1 MRTLALL
8 GTLLL
13 AGCSYEETDEIETE
27 SAAIL
32 ARAPMGTDFGQMP
45 AAMSA
50 LGYAC
55 TAGVKQFTDRKGAVR
70 DAESHYSC
78 EREQDA
84 WLVCRKRTR
93 VILLQLNGRLSNIL
107 VNIGL
112 FC

>member
-1 MRTLALL
+1 M
-8 GTLLL
+8 LL
-13 AGCSYEETDEIETE
+13 AGCGHDTGDEMETE

-32 ARAPMGTDFGQMP
+32 ARAPVGTAFGEMP
-45 AAMSA
+45 AVMGA

-55 TAGVKQFTDRKGAVR
+55 TAGTKQFTDRKGLVR

-84 WLVCRKRTR
+84 WLLCRKRTR
-93 VILLQLNGRLSNIL
+93 TILLQLNGRLSNIL
-107 VNIGL
+107 VNTGL